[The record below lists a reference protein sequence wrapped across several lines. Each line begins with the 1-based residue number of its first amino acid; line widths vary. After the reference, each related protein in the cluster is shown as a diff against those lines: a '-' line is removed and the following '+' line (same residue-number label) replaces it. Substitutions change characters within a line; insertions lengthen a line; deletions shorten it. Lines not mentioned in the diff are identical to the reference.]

1 VSVDDAAV
9 GGGVIPEQGAEL
21 TEAAAQA
28 WTDRWDR
35 QQEGFM
41 PDREERFT
49 ALIDAVAEA
58 AGRPDPLVLDLGCG
72 PGSLAVRLLD
82 RIPAATVIAIDADP
96 VLLALGRAAYAGR
109 GGLRFVDRDLGT
121 PGWTAGLG
129 ADAGLDPETGPGA
142 SDAELGAGAGRG
154 GLGRLVDA
162 AVSTTALHWLS
173 EERLRGMYA
182 ELAGVLRPGGVLLNG
197 DHLEEDETV
206 APVLARLGDALVKRE
221 QERRPPSQ
229 QPESWPGWWEAV
241 LADPALAGAAAE
253 RASRWGGADHH
264 GSEARWLRVH
274 VAALRDAGFAET
286 GTLWQRGASRVL
298 CGVAGTRSA
307 G

>member
-1 VSVDDAAV
+1 MSVDGAAV
-9 GGGVIPEQGAEL
+9 NGGVIPEQGAGL
-21 TEAAAQA
+21 TEAAALA

-82 RIPAATVIAIDADP
+82 RIPGATVIAIDADP

-109 GGLRFVDRDLGT
+109 AGLRFVDRDLGT

-129 ADAGLDPETGPGA
+129 VDAGLDADTRPGA
-142 SDAELGAGAGRG
+142 DAGPG
-154 GLGRLVDA
+154 GLGRPVDA
-162 AVSTTALHWLS
+162 AVSTTALHWLT
-173 EERLRGMYA
+173 EERLRAMYA

-197 DHLEEDETV
+197 DHLEDDETV

-229 QPESWPGWWEAV
+229 EPESWPDWWEAV

-274 VAALRDAGFAET
+274 VTALRDAGFAET

-298 CGVAGTRSA
+298 CGVAGARSA